1 MDTWTDFIYFI
12 LFLYTLYIL
21 SSLFIY
27 FIYSASFIRDMFY
40 SLYILYIFYSIFL
53 YTLCIL
59 YIWFS
64 LYLQSHVLVFSGEW
78 RHCFPIN
85 FSSPTTDWIRS
96 PAIKSIS
103 PMSLISEVSQFSHRT
118 LYFPAIKDAGHRA
131 PLVVFKIIRW
141 HPPKLYGCTS
151 IKIENFTLRR
161 TNNTVSRA
169 TVATT
174 TGPSLIGDRRTSYI
188 SKQR

>member
-40 SLYILYIFYSIFL
+40 SLYILYIFYSLFL
-53 YTLCIL
+53 YTL

-96 PAIKSIS
+96 PAIKPFLRCLWSA
-103 PMSLISEVSQFSHRT
+103 R
-118 LYFPAIKDAGHRA
+118 
-131 PLVVFKIIRW
+131 LV
-141 HPPKLYGCTS
+141 
-151 IKIENFTLRR
+151 NFLTVPRLFRR
-161 TNNTVSRA
+161 SKTP
-169 TVATT
+169 ATT
-174 TGPSLIGDRRTSYI
+174 STFTGFNT
-188 SKQR
+188 